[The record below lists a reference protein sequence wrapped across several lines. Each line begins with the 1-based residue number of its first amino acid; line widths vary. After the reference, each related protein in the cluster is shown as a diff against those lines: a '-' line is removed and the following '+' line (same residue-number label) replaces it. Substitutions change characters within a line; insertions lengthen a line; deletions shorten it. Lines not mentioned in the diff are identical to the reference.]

1 MLTCLQFIILLSF
14 YRLNPA
20 IAIVRKLIA
29 VLESVEKLSVYN
41 YDLPGSGYGLQVR
54 IGTS

>member
-1 MLTCLQFIILLSF
+1 MLSCLQFVILLSF